1 MLAAKAHLCRK
12 ILEKMAEIAD
22 FDDKPGKGIA
32 IMINVEDAVGV
43 AHQVESIM
51 ENMEESL
58 LLEVNQQ
65 GEKKS

>member
-1 MLAAKAHLCRK
+1 
-12 ILEKMAEIAD
+12 MAEIAD